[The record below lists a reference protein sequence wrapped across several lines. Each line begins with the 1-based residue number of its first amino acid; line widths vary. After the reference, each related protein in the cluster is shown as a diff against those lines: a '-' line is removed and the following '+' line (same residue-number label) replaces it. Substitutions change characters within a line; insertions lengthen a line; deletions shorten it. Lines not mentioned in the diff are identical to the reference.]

1 MSDYVL
7 LIVSLSHFKYTLFIL
22 GIESAGIIRPSI
34 FGTDN
39 RGTLEALSR
48 RGLSRARWVVVVDST
63 VSDSILAGHILHFS
77 Q

>member
-39 RGTLEALSR
+39 RATLEALSR
-48 RGLSRARWVVVVDST
+48 TGLSRARWVVVVDST